1 MMRHRLLIAVFLT
14 AWSFSA
20 EAQITPP
27 LGNPNA
33 VPAGITPSSQQPA
46 FISQTNEDLQAQAQ
60 GNYPPMQRDPT
71 APLGAIQESWNK
83 PEPSSGQIAPGIV
96 RYVWRPDY
104 VMAVRTREFMTTTL
118 ELPQWE
124 NVSEIILGDT
134 TIFEA
139 QPIRGKPY
147 IIAIRPLHAGADTNM
162 TVIGTSGNI
171 YNFYLRSEGWN
182 SKSIT
187 DFTVYIMANPEAY
200 TAANGGAPGSGQ
212 PINALT
218 GQPFPNNTNAVQQQP
233 MYGAVNG
240 SFMGVNTGRGNAP
253 DYIRSIAFDPAN
265 LRFDMKIYAP
275 SPEDIEIAPLRAF
288 TDGIWT
294 YFDYGEKAET
304 VRRPVVFRVVD
315 GVDSMVNTRTA
326 GPNGNI
332 IIAEAVGNFTLRNGD
347 RVVCVYQAGAPR
359 TFEGSRGMPPSVPS
373 NDPSLFFNA
382 RPVGEAAPGL
392 GEQYGMPQGGV
403 NRQPNFAQ
411 GNAGRIPGSQQV
423 AGPIIPQQMQQ
434 PQQQAQLNQQF
445 QAPFSQQTPQA
456 TTQPQQQARNYSQAY
471 GWSYGGSIIG
481 GPPSI
486 GGPQPFAQQQQWPQY
501 SMPTPGYAPPPPS
514 QQPQAPAFSQPQA
527 YPPLQSYT
535 PPQSYPIPQR
545 LPGGGYSSN
554 DYQRALQPLRSTGG
568 VPTVQVNP
576 QGSSFGVLS
585 RQPTN
590 TMGSTAYIPQPVPQQ
605 PTPWSGQPAQN
616 DNAGWMK

>member
-1 MMRHRLLIAVFLT
+1 MVRHRLLIAMFLT
-14 AWSFSA
+14 AWSLHA
-20 EAQITPP
+20 EAQIAPP

-33 VPAGITPSSQQPA
+33 IPTGIAPNGQQQPA
-46 FISQTNEDLQAQAQ
+46 FISQTDADLQAQAQ
-60 GNYPPMQRDPT
+60 GNFPPLQRDPS
-71 APLGAIQESWNK
+71 APLGAIQESWNR

-147 IIAIRPLHAGADTNM
+147 IIAIRPLHSGADTNM

-182 SKSIT
+182 SKNIT

-200 TAANGGAPGSGQ
+200 NAGGGGSGGGQ

-218 GQPFPNNTNAVQQQP
+218 GQPFQNNTNAVQQQP
-233 MYGAVNG
+233 MYGAVNS
-240 SFMGVNTGRGNAP
+240 SFMGVSTGRGNAP

-294 YFDYGEKAET
+294 YFDYGDKAET

-359 TFEGSRGMPPSVPS
+359 TFDGSRGMPPSVPS

-382 RPVGEAAPGL
+382 RPAGEAAPGL

-411 GNAGRIPGSQQV
+411 GNAGRIPGSPQI
-423 AGPIIPQQMQQ
+423 AGPIIQHQPQQVQQPQFQPQFQQ
-434 PQQQAQLNQQF
+434 PQQ
-445 QAPFSQQTPQA
+445 PQ
-456 TTQPQQQARNYSQAY
+456 NYSQAY
-471 GWSYGGSIIG
+471 GGYGGSIIG

-501 SMPTPGYAPPPPS
+501 SMPAPGYAPMAPS
-514 QQPQAPAFSQPQA
+514 QMRQPQAFIPPQA
-527 YPPLQSYT
+527 
-535 PPQSYPIPQR
+535 YPIPQR
-545 LPGGGYSSN
+545 LPGGGYSAN
-554 DYQRALQPLRSTGG
+554 DYQRALQPLRG
-568 VPTVQVNP
+568 VPTVQAN
-576 QGSSFGVLS
+576 QSGSSFGISS
-585 RQPTN
+585 RQPN
-590 TMGSTAYIPQPVPQQ
+590 TMGGGMPFAAPVPQQ

-616 DNAGWMK
+616 NNAGWMK